1 MSSWSV
7 TDGWD
12 PRPLRGEVAMVTGA
26 LGGLG
31 RPMVEALAAA
41 GASVVVHHLRQESDA
56 AEAVRA
62 LTEAGAR
69 AVAVEADLT
78 DWDVTARAFEE
89 VEKSLGSVSVLVNN
103 AGMMRKQSFRD
114 LALDA
119 WKETIDVDLTSSFIA
134 TRLALPSML
143 TAGRGVIINVASQLA
158 FRGAP
163 DYVSYSAAK
172 AGIVGMTRA
181 LAREVGPAVRVNAI
195 APGPIE
201 TPMTDAYTTPEWV
214 AERTAGLV
222 IGRLGKP
229 EEIAASVVFLASAGA
244 SLLHG
249 QTLHL
254 NGGGVMA

>member
-1 MSSWSV
+1 MTGWSL
-7 TDGWD
+7 TEGWD
-12 PRPLRGEVAMVTGA
+12 PRPLRGEVALVTGA

-41 GASVVVHHLRQESDA
+41 GAAVAVHHLGEPD
-56 AEAVRA
+56 EADSVVEALRVPGVRA
-62 LTEAGAR
+62 L
-69 AVAVEADLT
+69 AVEADLT
-78 DWDVTARAFEE
+78 DWDASETALASVRSELGPI
-89 VEKSLGSVSVLVNN
+89 SLLVNN
-103 AGMMRKQSFRD
+103 AGIMRKQSFAD
-114 LALDA
+114 LSLAE
-119 WKETIDVDLTSSFIA
+119 WRETIDVDLTGAFIA
-134 TRLALPSML
+134 TRLTVPGML
-143 TAGRGVIINVASQLA
+143 DAGRGTIVNVASQLA

-172 AGIVGMTRA
+172 GGVVGMTRA
-181 LAREVGPAVRVNAI
+181 LAREFGPAIRVNAI
-195 APGPIE
+195 APGPIA

-222 IGRLGKP
+222 TARLGRP
-229 EEIAASVVFLASAGA
+229 EEIAASVVFLASPGA